1 MAHENLERQQH
12 VEGSSDRGFGLVFA
26 TVFAIIAAWP
36 LMNAQA
42 PRWWA
47 LGLAALL
54 ALAAAAPAPALAQ
67 KTADVSRIEAA
78 VVELA
83 KQKRDAQAQANARA
97 SAAQAA
103 LGACRSKGRG
113 WNRIRA
119 VRDASQRNAYARGA
133 KALWGDLREVAAE
146 GAWVEVYTPHFERF
160 LRRFESPL
168 ADPVLQAGV
177 DAQAKRL
184 AFNQAAY
191 SFGNCGTFNRLLKKV
206 REFKIGGSHGVAGDY
221 YAGRIHNI
229 LVGYVSSQE
238 RSAAR
243 AHWGSRYD
251 AALDAARNQLK
262 ALGGDEGYANYFA
275 FAFKG

>member
-1 MAHENLERQQH
+1 MRTLTAT
-12 VEGSSDRGFGLVFA
+12 LVSLA
-26 TVFAIIAAWP
+26 LLPAA
-36 LMNAQA
+36 AQA
-42 PRWWA
+42 QVP
-47 LGLAALL
+47 
-54 ALAAAAPAPALAQ
+54 
-67 KTADVSRIEAA
+67 ADVTRIEGA

-83 KQKRDAQAQANARA
+83 KLKRDAQPQVTARGN
-97 SAAQAA
+97 AAQAA
-103 LGACRSKGRG
+103 LASCRSKGSG
-113 WNRIRA
+113 WKRIRA

-146 GAWVEVYTPHFERF
+146 GAWVEVYTPVFERF

-184 AFNQAAY
+184 AFSQAAY
-191 SFGNCGTFNRLLKKV
+191 SFGNCATFNRLLKKV

-229 LVGYVSSQE
+229 FVGYVSSQE
-238 RSAAR
+238 RAAAR

-251 AALDAARNQLK
+251 AALDAARDRLK

-275 FAFKG
+275 FAFRG